1 MGTLPFQP
9 VTAERTIKEAQRYR
23 EAKDLLK
30 RLSKHLPVPVRLNH
44 WIEIDKEMNGE
55 SLDKLPA
62 IFQRVIRYQ
71 FPWALDVLP
80 SPTIKPREVITNTL
94 RETPLWRVLAKTLQ
108 NPDDQPAVVLF
119 HLSHCD
125 VWVAHTTGAPTSGS
139 YVCVPSQATGKSNII
154 IEPLEQW
161 AERNF
166 DA

>member
-1 MGTLPFQP
+1 MNTLPFQP

-30 RLSKHLPVPVRLNH
+30 TLSKHLPVPVRLNH

-55 SLDKLPA
+55 PLDKLPA

-71 FPWALDVLP
+71 LPWVLGILP
-80 SPTIKPREVITNTL
+80 SPAIKPREVITNAL
-94 RETPLWRVLAKTLQ
+94 RETPLWRVLAKALQ

-139 YVCVPSQATGKSNII
+139 YVCVPAQVTGKSNIT
-154 IEPLEQW
+154 IEPLSQW
-161 AERNF
+161 AERVF
-166 DA
+166 DE